1 MFDVVLS
8 IGKIASQKNVVF
20 KAIISKEGL
29 AENSGYV
36 VVFAMI
42 NTVQGVFTL

>member
-1 MFDVVLS
+1 VFDVVLS
-8 IGKIASQKNVVF
+8 VGKIARQKNVVF

-36 VVFAMI
+36 LVFALV

>member
-8 IGKIASQKNVVF
+8 VGKIARQKNVVF

-29 AENSGYV
+29 AENSCYV
-36 VVFAMI
+36 VVFEMV
-42 NTVQGVFTL
+42 NTVQGVLTL